1 MAVYR
6 VFIEK
11 KRPYAVEADG
21 VLADLRSALGLE
33 SLTGHFGSS
42 TATMP
47 SGFPLRTSPRPG

>member
-33 SLTGHFGSS
+33 SLTGL
-42 TATMP
+42 TMQ
-47 SGFPLRTSPRPG
+47 SGFPPRTSPRPG